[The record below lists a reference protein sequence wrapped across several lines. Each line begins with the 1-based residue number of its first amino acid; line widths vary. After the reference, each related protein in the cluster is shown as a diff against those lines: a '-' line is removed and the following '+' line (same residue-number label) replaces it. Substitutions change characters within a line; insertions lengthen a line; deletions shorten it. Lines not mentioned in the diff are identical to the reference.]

1 MELVPIAIVALAIS
15 IVVIPIMM
23 RIAPRVGMIDH
34 PHPRKVH
41 SAPVSRVGGW
51 GVVLGGI
58 VPVLLW
64 LPLDPLTVAYLAG
77 AALLLLSG
85 AWDDTVSLSPATK
98 LVAQCLAVAPTIFY
112 ADLYVIGWPFLAP
125 VLSVREL
132 DIALTFLAMVG
143 MINAVN
149 TSDGLDGLA
158 GGEALL
164 SLIVIAL
171 LAYLAGGWQ
180 IVIIALA
187 TIGALL
193 GFLRYNT
200 HPAHVFLGDG
210 GSQFLGFTLAF
221 LAVLLTQRVDPALS
235 PVLPLFFLGMP
246 VIDLLVAIVR
256 RLRAGRNCF
265 QADRDHIHHR
275 LLRLGFTHG
284 ESVVLIYG
292 VHAFFAISALFLR
305 YESDLVLLALYGGL
319 CGLGLALLATA
330 ERHGW
335 QVQRGRSAAAPEAQ
349 LVTRSGRP
357 LIRVGP
363 PLVVAVVV
371 PLYLV
376 VSSVSAAT
384 VPKDVGFAAIGL
396 FVVLLLELLYRR
408 AGSRLV
414 LRVVVY
420 TTASF
425 VVYLGIF
432 HAPARAVFSGLVEA
446 AFFTVMM
453 LAIGIS
459 IRYAARED
467 FRLTPTDYLVVLVV
481 IAMALWSG
489 VRTYGDELAL
499 MLIKLIVITYGCEL
513 LLSRMASHWNGI
525 TVGSLLALGILGG
538 RALL

>member
-1 MELVPIAIVALAIS
+1 MELVLIAIVALVIS

-23 RIAPRVGMIDH
+23 RIAPRVGMIDY

-41 SAPVSRVGGW
+41 SAPISRVGGW

-64 LPLDPLTVAYLAG
+64 LPPDPLTLAYLAG

-85 AWDDTVSLSPATK
+85 AWDDMVTLSPAAK
-98 LVAQCLAVAPTIFY
+98 LVAQCLAVAPTVFY
-112 ADLYVIGWPFLAP
+112 ADLYVTGWPFLAP
-125 VLSVREL
+125 EMSAREV

-149 TSDGLDGLA
+149 TSDGLDG
-158 GGEALL
+158 
-164 SLIVIAL
+164 
-171 LAYLAGGWQ
+171 LAGGWQ

-246 VIDLLVAIVR
+246 VIDLLVAMVR
-256 RLRAGRNCF
+256 RLRSGRSCF

-284 ESVVLIYG
+284 DSVVLIYG

-376 VSSVSAAT
+376 VSSVSAAA

-408 AGSRLV
+408 AGLMLV

-432 HAPARAVFSGLVEA
+432 HAPARAVFSGLAEA
-446 AFFTVMM
+446 AFFTVMI

-538 RALL
+538 RALV